1 MAVDPS
7 IVINLAAEFTGKK
20 AFTQSEKAI
29 DKLGKRLKQAVIGAG
44 VASLLKS
51 SVNAFIAEEK
61 SAAILANTLQNL
73 GFEKL
78 TGDVEKFIGQS
89 QLATGVLDD
98 KLRPAFQALLTAT
111 RDVAKSQKLM
121 QLALN
126 VSAGSSV
133 DLETVTSD
141 LANAYAGNMKGLKKY
156 KLGLTQ
162 AELKVI
168 SFTDLQTRLNS
179 VFAGASAKAADTY
192 AGKLARLGVAV
203 DQAKESIGKGIIDGL
218 MTATGTANIEE
229 LQRAIISFGDS
240 AGSVFK
246 SLGGILKENLTLI
259 KTIGVSLAAI
269 WTLSKISAA
278 VVGTI
283 TLVKNLNRAYKTLR
297 ATAIGTAIAEMA
309 VLNPLGAVAYAAVLV
324 GLIAGTVKAVDLLGD
339 AYDKA
344 NEKKDA
350 LLNKPATARRFFTG
364 GSGNTMSTGG
374 RNLADE
380 AAAKKN
386 AKETLK
392 VNKDTLKL
400 AKAKAIFDIQKIQ
413 IEAALKGKIS
423 DEDRIRLKLMQAIED
438 ENITQIDKYT
448 KMLSEA
454 QAKTLELVTT
464 LQSIKPMGDI
474 FQNWNFMSVKEQL
487 ASLDTYF
494 RNFAGSAASAFN
506 ALSQAQQAA
515 LGGYVPFVGAK
526 PNVPSSVTDGAGA
539 SGAGMGTNGT
549 GNQTPTGVTVQVTVQ
564 GSVIAENDLNQAIND
579 ALAASGWAG
588 SAIGYGRQ
596 AVITAV

>member
-7 IVINLAAEFTGKK
+7 VVINLAAEFTGKK

-29 DKLGKRLKQAVIGAG
+29 DKLGKKLKQAVIGAG

-51 SVNAFIAEEK
+51 SVSAFIAEEK

-73 GFEKL
+73 GFGKL
-78 TGDVEKFIGQS
+78 TGDVEKFINQS

-98 KLRPAFQALLTAT
+98 KLRPAFQALLSAT
-111 RDVAKSQKLM
+111 RSVSESQKLM

-126 VSAGSSV
+126 VSAGSTI

-179 VFAGASAKAADTY
+179 VFAGASARAADTY
-192 AGKLARLGVAV
+192 AGKLLRLGVAV
-203 DQAKESIGKGIIDGL
+203 DQAKEAIGKGVIDGL
-218 MTATGTANIEE
+218 MLATGTTNIED
-229 LQRAIISFGDS
+229 LQKAIISFGES

-246 SLGGILKENLTLI
+246 SLGGVLKENLTTI
-259 KTIGVSLAAI
+259 KVIGSTLLAI
-269 WTLSKISAA
+269 WTLSKISSAIL
-278 VVGTI
+278 GTI
-283 TLVKNLNRAYKTLR
+283 TLVKNLNKAYKALR

-309 VLNPLGAVAYAAVLV
+309 VLNPLGAVAYAAVLI
-324 GLIAGTVKAVDLLGD
+324 GLISGTVKAVDLLGD
-339 AYDKA
+339 AYDRA
-344 NEKKDA
+344 NDKKDA

-364 GSGNTMSTGG
+364 GSGATISTGG

-386 AKETLK
+386 ARETLK

-400 AKAKAIFDIQKIQ
+400 AKAKAIFDLQKIQ

-423 DEDRIRLKLMQAIED
+423 EEDRIRLKLMQAIEN
-438 ENITQIDKYT
+438 ENVTQIDKYT
-448 KMLSEA
+448 KLLDESQKKTEA
-454 QAKTLELVTT
+454 LVTT
-464 LQSIKPMGDI
+464 LQGIKPLDDV
-474 FQNWNFMSVKEQL
+474 FKNWNFLSVKEQL
-487 ASLDTYF
+487 TSLEGYF
-494 RNFAGSAASAFN
+494 KSFAGSAASAFN
-506 ALSQAQQAA
+506 SLASAQKAA
-515 LGGYVPFVGAK
+515 LGGFVPFVGASI
-526 PNVPSSVTDGAGA
+526 PSVAGT
-539 SGAGMGTNGT
+539 STSTPSTVGLGTTGT
-549 GNQTPTGVTVQVTVQ
+549 GNQLPVGVTIKVET
-564 GSVIAENDLNQAIND
+564 GIGDPNAIAEAIN
-579 ALAASGWAG
+579 
-588 SAIGYGRQ
+588 Q
-596 AVITAV
+596 VITDAVNRGTLRNGLLNAI

>member
-7 IVINLAAEFTGKK
+7 VVINLAAEFTGKK

-29 DKLGKRLKQAVIGAG
+29 DKLGKKLKQAVIGAG

-51 SVNAFIAEEK
+51 SVSAFLAEEK

-73 GFEKL
+73 GFGKL
-78 TGDVEKFIGQS
+78 TGDVEKFINQS

-98 KLRPAFQALLTAT
+98 KLRPAFQALLSAT
-111 RDVAKSQKLM
+111 RSVSESQKLM

-126 VSAGSSV
+126 VSAGSTI

-179 VFAGASAKAADTY
+179 VFAGASARAADTY
-192 AGKLARLGVAV
+192 AGKLLRLGVAV
-203 DQAKESIGKGIIDGL
+203 DQAKEAIGKGIIDGL
-218 MTATGTANIEE
+218 MLATGTTNIED
-229 LQRAIISFGDS
+229 LQKAIVSFGES

-246 SLGGILKENLTLI
+246 SLGGVLKENLTTI
-259 KTIGVSLAAI
+259 KVIGSTLLAI

-278 VVGTI
+278 ITGTI
-283 TLVKNLNRAYKTLR
+283 TLVKNLNKAYKALR

-324 GLIAGTVKAVDLLGD
+324 GLITGTVKAVDALGD
-339 AYDKA
+339 AYDRA
-344 NEKKDA
+344 NDKKDA

-364 GSGNTMSTGG
+364 GSGSTMSTGS

-386 AKETLK
+386 ARETLK
-392 VNKDTLKL
+392 VNKDALKL
-400 AKAKAIFDIQKIQ
+400 AKAKAIFDLQKIQ

-423 DEDRIRLKLMQAIED
+423 EEDRIRLKLMQAIEN
-438 ENITQIDKYT
+438 ENVTQIDKYT
-448 KMLSEA
+448 KLLDEA
-454 QAKTLELVTT
+454 QKKTEALVTT
-464 LQSIKPMGDI
+464 LQGIKPLDDV
-474 FQNWNFMSVKEQL
+474 FKNWNFLSVKEQL
-487 ASLDTYF
+487 TSLEEYF
-494 RNFAGSAASAFN
+494 KSFAGSAASAFN
-506 ALSQAQQAA
+506 SLASAQKAA
-515 LGGYVPFVGAK
+515 LGGFVPFVGASI
-526 PNVPSSVTDGAGA
+526 PSVAGT
-539 SGAGMGTNGT
+539 STSTPSTVGLGTTGT
-549 GNQTPTGVTVQVTVQ
+549 GNQLPVGVTIKVET
-564 GSVIAENDLNQAIND
+564 GIGDPNAIAEAIN
-579 ALAASGWAG
+579 
-588 SAIGYGRQ
+588 Q
-596 AVITAV
+596 VITDAVNRGTLRNGLLNAI